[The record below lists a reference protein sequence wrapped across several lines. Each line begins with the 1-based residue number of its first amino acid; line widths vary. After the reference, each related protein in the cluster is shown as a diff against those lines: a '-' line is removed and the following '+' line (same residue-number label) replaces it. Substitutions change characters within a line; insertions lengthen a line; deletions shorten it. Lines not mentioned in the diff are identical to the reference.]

1 MWCCICLWTHNSDKW
16 AAQIIRTTGSV
27 QKPQTDAVK
36 KISSK
41 KQLFSLY
48 FLYVFVAQ
56 SVDITGARAVR
67 RRHHWILQ
75 GFSWQYVKKAEF
87 KPLVSSEK
95 ILEFFYDRLIIKICL
110 SNVQIRCL
118 FVFGVWIGCNFTDQ
132 MINGMIQNWSHQ
144 IECILKVPSERRF
157 FSNLYLYYQE
167 SLEHVSCDSSP
178 LYVCFVSSDVSVFV
192 VFVVRWQTIMGILLI
207 IK

>member
-1 MWCCICLWTHNSDKW
+1 MSSSDHQDYWECTKTTDWCCEENLIKK
-16 AAQIIRTTGSV
+16 TTVFIVFFVCFCGSECGYNRGE
-27 QKPQTDAVK
+27 
-36 KISSK
+36 SSK
-41 KQLFSLY
+41 KETSLDFTRFLMTVCEKSRVQTISQLRENPG
-48 FLYVFVAQ
+48 
-56 SVDITGARAVR
+56 I
-67 RRHHWILQ
+67 
-75 GFSWQYVKKAEF
+75 
-87 KPLVSSEK
+87 
-95 ILEFFYDRLIIKICL
+95 FYDRLIIKICL

-144 IECILKVPSERRF
+144 IECIFKVPSERRF

-192 VFVVRWQTIMGILLI
+192 VFVVRW
-207 IK
+207 